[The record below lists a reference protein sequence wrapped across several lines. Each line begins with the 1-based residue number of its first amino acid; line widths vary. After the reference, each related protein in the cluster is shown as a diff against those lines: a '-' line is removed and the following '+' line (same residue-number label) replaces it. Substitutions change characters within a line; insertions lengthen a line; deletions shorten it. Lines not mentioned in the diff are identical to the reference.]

1 MKTILFQ
8 GDSITDTNRVREREE
23 NIGAGY
29 ALLVSAELG
38 YLYPNQYKFVN
49 KGISGN
55 QIVDLYAR
63 MKTDI
68 LNIKPDYMSILI
80 GVNDVWHGFT
90 NDNAVDAEK
99 FHKVYSMLIEEVIEE
114 LPDTKIMLLEP
125 YVLEDYVTSVDG
137 IWETFKE
144 EVALRAKKAREI
156 ADKYNLVF
164 VPLQEE
170 FDKASKE
177 HGVRYFT
184 YDGVHPTPF
193 GHELIK
199 RQWLKGF
206 NKLIEGE
213 K

>member
-8 GDSITDTNRVREREE
+8 GDSITDTNRIREREE

-29 ALLVSAELG
+29 ALLASAELG
-38 YLYPNQYKFVN
+38 YLNPAQYKFIN

-80 GVNDVWHGFT
+80 GVNDVWHGFS
-90 NDNAVDAEK
+90 NNNAVDAEK
-99 FHKVYSMLIEEVIEE
+99 YYKVYSMLIEEVIEE

-125 YVLEDYVTSVDG
+125 YVLEDYVTSIDG

-177 HGVRYFT
+177 HGVRYYT

>member
-8 GDSITDTNRVREREE
+8 GDSITDTNRIREKEE
-23 NIGAGY
+23 NMGAGY
-29 ALLVSAELG
+29 ALLASAELG
-38 YLYPNQYKFVN
+38 YLNPVQYKFVN

-80 GVNDVWHGFT
+80 GVNDVWHGFS
-90 NDNAVDAEK
+90 NNNAVDAEK
-99 FHKVYSMLIEEVIEE
+99 FYKVYSMLIEEVMEA

-125 YVLEDYVTSVDG
+125 YVLKDYVTSVNG
-137 IWETFKE
+137 IWEEFKK
-144 EVALRAKKAREI
+144 EVALRAQKAKDI
-156 ADKYNLVF
+156 AKKYNLVF
-164 VPLQEE
+164 VPLQDK
-170 FDKASKE
+170 FDKATSE
-177 HGVRYFT
+177 HGVRYYT

-199 RQWLKGF
+199 IQWLKGF